1 MELGTGWTLIPSTAG
16 LSLELAFIDA
26 PAVAVWLPFDEATT
40 TGSSDAESPE
50 RWSTT
55 PLSTDSVLLF
65 TLRPFAMDG
74 PAVID
79 AINSARIFTCLL
91 FNICS
96 PNSDG
101 RNTQEVTATVL
112 LVLFTLFTKLSLI
125 RKSAQIVYNPHEAGD
140 EI

>member
-1 MELGTGWTLIPSTAG
+1 MTRLTAPEFLRVYYST
-16 LSLELAFIDA
+16 FV
-26 PAVAVWLPFDEATT
+26 P
-40 TGSSDAESPE
+40 
-50 RWSTT
+50 
-55 PLSTDSVLLF
+55 
-65 TLRPFAMDG
+65 
-74 PAVID
+74 
-79 AINSARIFTCLL
+79 
-91 FNICS
+91 

>member
-1 MELGTGWTLIPSTAG
+1 
-16 LSLELAFIDA
+16 
-26 PAVAVWLPFDEATT
+26 
-40 TGSSDAESPE
+40 
-50 RWSTT
+50 
-55 PLSTDSVLLF
+55 
-65 TLRPFAMDG
+65 MDG